1 MRLFR
6 FLSFVLVVGL
16 LGFSTAHA
24 QSPPQ
29 ASAAVQSP
37 AVDQPDAQSTSPSS
51 VVLNRDEQDGASS
64 LRSRE
69 DVASAMLD
77 NVSALNGQTPTPEE
91 VSFDLPNS
99 STPAHPLQAE
109 SDSNRRIYYIIGG
122 VLVAGGLAAGILALS
137 DDDDAAGIPIP
148 PGRP

>member
-6 FLSFVLVVGL
+6 FISFVLVVGL
-16 LGFSTAHA
+16 LSISTAHA
-24 QSPPQ
+24 QSSRT
-29 ASAAVQSP
+29 ASAAVQSSS
-37 AVDQPDAQSTSPSS
+37 VDQDDTEQTPSS
-51 VVLNRDEQDGASS
+51 VVLNRTDQQAASS

-69 DVASAMLD
+69 DVETAMLD
-77 NVSALNGQTPTPEE
+77 NVAAFNAQTPTAEE
-91 VSFDLPNS
+91 VSFDLPGS
-99 STPAHPLQAE
+99 SAPANPLQAE
-109 SDSNRRIYYIIGG
+109 SDSNRRLYYIIGG